1 MNEKATRIDL
11 DELINEIR
19 NETGVRIAKG
29 DPILDLLVGH
39 EYVLN
44 IYEKRW
50 KAHTDQLLAKFE
62 NRAERLLVIAMNL
75 FWVSVGIWSIGGLG
89 ILIWWLL

>member
-1 MNEKATRIDL
+1 MNEKPSRIDL

-29 DPILDLLVGH
+29 DPILDMLVGH

-44 IYEKRW
+44 IYEERW
-50 KAHTDQLLAKFE
+50 ESHSETLLAKLE
-62 NRAERLLVIAMNL
+62 NQAERHLVIAKNL
-75 FWVSVGIWSIGGLG
+75 FWTSVAIWSIGALAL
-89 ILIWWLL
+89 LIWWLL